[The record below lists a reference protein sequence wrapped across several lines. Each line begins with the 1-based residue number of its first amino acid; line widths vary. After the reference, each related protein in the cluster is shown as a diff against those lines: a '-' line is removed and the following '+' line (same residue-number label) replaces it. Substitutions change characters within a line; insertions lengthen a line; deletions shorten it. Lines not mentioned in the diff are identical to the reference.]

1 MCHHLANDKGK
12 QLFHS
17 QISYFPYKHRALLTT
32 YYTANYFLSLAILQV
47 MKIICYIKEG
57 ALLQNFHYQLLLL
70 I

>member
-1 MCHHLANDKGK
+1 MYHHLANDKGK
-12 QLFHS
+12 QLSHPKIF
-17 QISYFPYKHRALLTT
+17 FFLYKHRTFFFT
-32 YYTANYFLSLAILQV
+32 YYTTNYFLSVAILQV